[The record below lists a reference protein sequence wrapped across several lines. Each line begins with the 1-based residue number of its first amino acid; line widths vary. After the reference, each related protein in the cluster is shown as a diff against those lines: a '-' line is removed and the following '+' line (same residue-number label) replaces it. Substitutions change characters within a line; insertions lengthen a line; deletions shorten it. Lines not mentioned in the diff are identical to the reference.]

1 VVGKHSEKGSLIV
14 AALLLFTVL
23 LSLGLGL
30 MSAQVSRMRAA
41 KAQALSIQAR
51 ALALAGWEDVRLK
64 LGKDILFPRTSDT
77 QTFFSYSEDVYDLD
91 GNYIGN
97 YTVKIDTR
105 WESIV
110 LGPDSS
116 GNLPNL
122 ANPAGH
128 EAVINIP
135 QSIYP
140 ITIIGKV
147 AEQRVG
153 DILAERILYI
163 ELDMVNWRVI
173 RFEDRG
179 SL

>member
-1 VVGKHSEKGSLIV
+1 MIV
-14 AALLLFTVL
+14 AALLLFAVL
-23 LSLGLGL
+23 LTLGLGL
-30 MSAQVSRMRAA
+30 MSAQASRMRAA

-64 LGKDILFPRTSDT
+64 LGKDILIPSTSDS
-77 QTFFSYSEDVYDLD
+77 QTAFTYSEDVYDLD
-91 GNYIGN
+91 RKYIGN

-105 WESIV
+105 WESVI
-110 LGPDSS
+110 LGPDAS
-116 GNLPNL
+116 GALPNL

-128 EAVINIP
+128 EAIINIP
-135 QSIYP
+135 ESIYP

-153 DILAERILYI
+153 EILAERVLYI

>member
-1 VVGKHSEKGSLIV
+1 MIV
-14 AALLLFTVL
+14 AALLLFAVL
-23 LSLGLGL
+23 LTLGLGL
-30 MSAQVSRMRAA
+30 MSAQASRMRAA
-41 KAQALSIQAR
+41 KAQSLSIQAR

-64 LGKDILFPRTSDT
+64 LGKDILVPNTSDT
-77 QTFFSYSEDVYDLD
+77 QTAFTYSEDVYDLD
-91 GNYIGN
+91 RNYVGN

-105 WESIV
+105 WESVI

-116 GNLPNL
+116 GAFPNL
-122 ANPAGH
+122 ADPGDH
-128 EAVINIP
+128 EAIVNIP
-135 QSIYP
+135 ESIYP

-147 AEQRVG
+147 ADQRVG
-153 DILAERILYI
+153 EILAERVLYI

>member
-1 VVGKHSEKGSLIV
+1 M
-14 AALLLFTVL
+14 
-23 LSLGLGL
+23 
-30 MSAQVSRMRAA
+30 MSAQASRMRAA

-64 LGKDILFPRTSDT
+64 LGKDILFPGSSDT
-77 QTFFSYSEDVYDLD
+77 QSAFTYSEDVYSLD
-91 GNYIGN
+91 GSYVGN
-97 YTVKIDTR
+97 YTVKIDSR
-105 WESIV
+105 WESVV

-116 GNLPNL
+116 GALP
-122 ANPAGH
+122 PADPTGH
-128 EAVINIP
+128 EAVVNIP

-147 AEQRVG
+147 AQQRVG
-153 DILAERILYI
+153 EIWAERVLYV

>member
-1 VVGKHSEKGSLIV
+1 MIV
-14 AALLLFTVL
+14 AALLMFTIL
-23 LSLGLGL
+23 LALGLGL
-30 MSAQVSRMRAA
+30 MSAQASRMRAA

-64 LGKDILFPRTSDT
+64 LGKDLLFPRTSDT

-91 GNYIGN
+91 SNYVGNYS
-97 YTVKIDTR
+97 VKIDTR
-105 WESIV
+105 WESTV
-110 LGPDSS
+110 LGPDSN
-116 GNLPNL
+116 GVLPNL
-122 ANPAGH
+122 ADPAGH

-135 QSIYP
+135 QSIYA

-147 AEQRVG
+147 AQQRVG
-153 DILAERILYI
+153 EILAERVLYL

>member
-1 VVGKHSEKGSLIV
+1 MISKHSEKGSLIV
-14 AALLLFTVL
+14 AALLLFAIM

-51 ALALAGWEDVRLK
+51 ALALAGWDDVRLK
-64 LGKDILFPRTSDT
+64 LGKDILFPHTSDT
-77 QTFFSYSEDVYDLD
+77 QAFFSYSEDVYDLNN
-91 GNYIGN
+91 NYVGN

-105 WESIV
+105 WESTV
-110 LGPDSS
+110 LGPDAS
-116 GNLPNL
+116 GALPNL
-122 ANPAGH
+122 ADPAGH
-128 EAVINIP
+128 EAIINIP

-140 ITIIGKV
+140 ITILGKV

-153 DILAERILYI
+153 DILAERVLYI
-163 ELDMVNWRVI
+163 EFDMMNWRVI

>member
-1 VVGKHSEKGSLIV
+1 
-14 AALLLFTVL
+14 
-23 LSLGLGL
+23 
-30 MSAQVSRMRAA
+30 MSAQVSRMSAA

-64 LGKDILFPRTSDT
+64 LGKDILFPRTSDS

-91 GNYIGN
+91 RNYVGNYS
-97 YTVKIDTR
+97 VKIDTR
-105 WESIV
+105 WEATV

-116 GNLPNL
+116 GAMPNP
-122 ANPAGH
+122 ADPAGH
-128 EAVINIP
+128 EALINIP

-147 AEQRVG
+147 ANQRVG
-153 DILAERILYI
+153 EILAERVLYI
-163 ELDMVNWRVI
+163 ELDVVHWRVI

>member
-1 VVGKHSEKGSLIV
+1 MIV
-14 AALLLFTVL
+14 AALLLFAVM

-30 MSAQVSRMRAA
+30 MSAQASRMRAA

-64 LGKDILFPRTSDT
+64 LGKDILIPNTSDT
-77 QTFFSYSEDVYDLD
+77 QPAFTYSEDVYDLD
-91 GNYIGN
+91 RKYIGN
-97 YTVKIDTR
+97 YSVKIDTR
-105 WESIV
+105 WESVI
-110 LGPDSS
+110 LGPDAT
-116 GNLPNL
+116 GALPNL
-122 ANPAGH
+122 ADPAGH
-128 EAVINIP
+128 EAIVNIP
-135 QSIYP
+135 ESIYAV
-140 ITIIGKV
+140 TVIGKV

-153 DILAERILYI
+153 EILAERVLYI